1 MSHVIAVSGYP
12 GAGKT
17 SLVLGLLEALG
28 NAAPIH
34 MDSYERITSAPIG
47 DIARWLREGAD
58 IDAFDFPQLAEDLL
72 QLKQGRPIEDRFS
85 KRTVSGSK
93 YVLFETQF
101 GRAHRKTGQH
111 VDLQVWIDVP
121 RDIALAR
128 NMKAFITGFLGEN
141 QADKLP
147 ARMRWLESYLGN
159 YLSTVNALLEMQHQR
174 VASSAEIV
182 VDGRGDLRAMIESAR
197 GEILRR
203 LP

>member
-47 DIARWLREGAD
+47 DIARWLRDGAD
-58 IDAFDFPQLAEDLL
+58 IDAFDFPQLDDDLL
-72 QLKQGRPIEDRFS
+72 HLKQGLPLEDRFS

-101 GRAHRKTGQH
+101 GRAHHKTGQH
-111 VDLQVWIDVP
+111 VDLQIWIDVP

-128 NMKAFITGFLGEN
+128 NMKAFVTGFLKEN
-141 QADKLP
+141 QPDKLP
-147 ARMRWLESYLGN
+147 SRMRWLESYLGN
-159 YLSTVNALLEMQHQR
+159 YLGTVNALLEMQHQR
-174 VASSAEIV
+174 VAVSAEIV
-182 VDGRGDLRAMIESAR
+182 VDGRDDLRSMIESAHS
-197 GEILRR
+197 EILRR

>member
-182 VDGRGDLRAMIESAR
+182 VDGRGDLRTMIESAR

>member
-28 NAAPIH
+28 DAAPIH

-47 DIARWLREGAD
+47 DIALWLRDGAD
-58 IDAFDFPQLAEDLL
+58 IDAFDFPQLAEDLAH
-72 QLKQGRPIEDRFS
+72 LKQGLALEDRFS
-85 KRTVSGSK
+85 KRIVSSSQ

-128 NMKAFITGFLGEN
+128 NMKAFVAGFLKEN
-141 QADKLP
+141 QPDKLP

-159 YLSTVNALLEMQHQR
+159 YLGTVSALLEMQHQR
-174 VASSAEIV
+174 VAASAEIV
-182 VDGRGDLRAMIESAR
+182 VDGRGDLLTMIETAR
-197 GEILRR
+197 SEILRR
-203 LP
+203 LA

>member
-17 SLVLGLLEALG
+17 SLVLGLLETLD
-28 NAAPIH
+28 NAVPIH
-34 MDSYERITSAPIG
+34 MDSYERITDAPIA
-47 DIARWLREGAD
+47 DIARWLRDGAD
-58 IDAFDFPQLAEDLL
+58 IDAFEFPQLEQDLL
-72 QLKQGRPIEDRFS
+72 SLKRGLPVQDRSSGRS
-85 KRTVSGSK
+85 VAGGK

-128 NMKAFITGFLGEN
+128 NLKAFLAGFLREG
-141 QADKLP
+141 QAEQLP
-147 ARMRWLESYLGN
+147 DRVRWLQGYLDTYLG
-159 YLSTVNALLEMQHQR
+159 TVNALLEMQHRR
-174 VASSAEIV
+174 VASDADLIL
-182 VDGRGDLRAMIESAR
+182 DGRGDLRSVIETAR
-197 GEILRR
+197 SEILRR